1 MTRPLADRVAAAPI
15 SWGVCEVPDWGWQ
28 YDRRTVLQQM
38 QEIGFAATEFGPR
51 GFLPDAPAA
60 KAKVLADNG
69 LRAVGGFVPVR
80 LHDPDHDPVP
90 EVLTELE
97 AYLVAGAD
105 TLVLAAA
112 TGLAG
117 YDERPVL
124 DDGGWSTLL
133 TNLDRLGVA
142 AARMGV
148 TATLHPHV
156 GTMIV
161 NDVEVRRVLMD
172 STIGLCLD
180 TGHLLIGG
188 CDPVALASEHADR
201 ILHTH
206 LKDVDAGWAARVRS
220 REVSYTDAVRKG
232 MYRPLGQGDIDIAG
246 IVTSLEASG
255 FDGWY
260 VLEQDTILSQR
271 PADGDGP
278 MAAVRDSVAHL
289 LATVAES

>member
-117 YDERPVL
+117 WP
-124 DDGGWSTLL
+124 
-133 TNLDRLGVA
+133 
-142 AARMGV
+142 
-148 TATLHPHV
+148 
-156 GTMIV
+156 
-161 NDVEVRRVLMD
+161 RRVWPGMTSGPS
-172 STIGLCLD
+172 ST
-180 TGHLLIGG
+180 TGAGPRCSPTSI
-188 CDPVALASEHADR
+188 
-201 ILHTH
+201 
-206 LKDVDAGWAARVRS
+206 GWAWR
-220 REVSYTDAVRKG
+220 
-232 MYRPLGQGDIDIAG
+232 QH
-246 IVTSLEASG
+246 
-255 FDGWY
+255 GW
-260 VLEQDTILSQR
+260 
-271 PADGDGP
+271 G
-278 MAAVRDSVAHL
+278 
-289 LATVAES
+289 